1 MQSRSPEKNNK
12 QPRDRRRDKSAGGE
26 EGGATERSSTR
37 RTEVT
42 EGDSAHEV
50 HEGKL
55 IRKPATESGK

>member
-1 MQSRSPEKNNK
+1 MPSRSPEKNNK
-12 QPRDRRRDKSAGGE
+12 QPRDRRRDKSA

-50 HEGKL
+50 REGKL